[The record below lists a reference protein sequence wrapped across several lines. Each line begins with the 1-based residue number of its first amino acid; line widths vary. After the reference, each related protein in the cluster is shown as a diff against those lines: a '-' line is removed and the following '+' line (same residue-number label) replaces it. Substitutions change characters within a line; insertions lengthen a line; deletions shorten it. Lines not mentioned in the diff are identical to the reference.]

1 MRILDTDV
9 CIGILRGNETVIHR
23 RQETLDEV
31 STTWIS
37 AAELYYGAEKS
48 MAADENREAVGDF
61 LATLHVFGLDSASSR
76 RFGAL
81 KAKLER
87 RGEGLADA
95 DLLIASISLARGA
108 VLVTGN
114 VRHYDR
120 ISELSIEDWIRG
132 TR

>member
-1 MRILDTDV
+1 MIS
-9 CIGILRGNETVIHR
+9 R

-31 STTWIS
+31 GTTWIS
-37 AAELYYGAEKS
+37 ATELYFGAAKS
-48 MAADENREAVGDF
+48 MAADENRDAVRDF
-61 LATLHVFGLDSASSR
+61 LVTLPVLGLDAAAAAH
-76 RFGAL
+76 FGTL
-81 KAKLER
+81 KAGLER

-120 ISELSIEDWIRG
+120 IPDLSLEDWLRG
-132 TR
+132 

>member
-48 MAADENREAVGDF
+48 MAADENREAVRDF
-61 LATLHVFGLDSASSR
+61 LATLPVFGLDAAAAQ

-81 KAKLER
+81 TAELEH

-108 VLVTGN
+108 VLATGN
-114 VRHYDR
+114 VRHYDG
-120 ISELSIEDWIRG
+120 IPDLSLEDWIRG
-132 TR
+132 QR